1 MSDLFQRERSV
12 ITKHINNI
20 FRENELD
27 MKGNV
32 QKMHITHSDKP
43 INFFNLD
50 VIISLGYRVRSRR
63 GTQFRIWANKVLK
76 EHLIKGYTINEKR
89 LKEKDREIRFLRSG
103 IQIVSRVIEEKAS
116 EKGFEYLSQFSK
128 GLELLDDYDH
138 EELDTRGLTNKDA
151 IYPTLKEYEALIE
164 QMKTEFDSDVFGLEK
179 DQSFKSAIAQISKG
193 FGVEDFYPSLEEKA
207 ATLLYLIVK
216 NHAFTDGNKRIAA
229 ACFLMFLQMNQLL
242 TNEDGEVI
250 LSDEALASLTL
261 FIASSRPEEMEIA
274 KKLVISI
281 LNRNKK

>member
-128 GLELLDDYDH
+128 GLKLLDDYDH

-242 TNEDGEVI
+242 TNENGEVI
-250 LSDEALASLTL
+250 LSDEALAILTL
-261 FIASSRPEEMEIA
+261 FIASSRPEEMEIV